1 MANDRQNTGDS
12 NTRVKAVVDALAGAA
27 GACPRVVT
35 EPGAVRAEIDVTP
48 SVIERW
54 GQVLA
59 VLDRGDTYGLTDTE
73 HGQVAWLRLM
83 IEPGA
88 DGGTS

>member
-12 NTRVKAVVDALAGAA
+12 HARVDSVVDALADAA
-27 GACPRVVT
+27 GARPRVVA
-35 EPGAVRAEIDVTP
+35 EPGFVRAEIDVTP

-59 VLDRGDTYGLTDTE
+59 ALDRGDTYGLTDTG
-73 HGQVAWLRLM
+73 HGQVAWVRLVT
-83 IEPGA
+83 PGV
-88 DGGTS
+88 DGGAS